1 MLKIMKN
8 SLFTENLRQK
18 LFLYIQF
25 VDRIGNM
32 LFIFFR
38 KVRVN
43 IHSCRSIFVTK
54 QILYVFDICTVLFIV
69 QQSGEGM
76 SETMRRYFPQCVI
89 VIDYF
94 NPRIRRSM
102 LVEVTI
108 VLMKDKV
115 ISFIVDRFFLIFL

>member
-8 SLFTENLRQK
+8 SLFTENLRKK

-25 VDRIGNM
+25 VDWIGNM

-43 IHSCRSIFVTK
+43 IHSSRSIFVTK

-69 QQSGEGM
+69 QQSGEG
-76 SETMRRYFPQCVI
+76 TKIRVI
-89 VIDYF
+89 F
-94 NPRIRRSM
+94 
-102 LVEVTI
+102 
-108 VLMKDKV
+108 
-115 ISFIVDRFFLIFL
+115 